1 MSTNDIKT
9 FDEEIDKWIN
19 SDRNNNKIYEEDDE
33 TEIIIKI
40 KNKRHK
46 KYYNNNRN
54 GKNNFYNS
62 KNKYSYNAKFLYRK
76 NNYKR
81 YIRQDVS
88 RKDWENKVRTKN
100 NSINCINRI
109 NRINRIDNKENVKD
123 NRPFEYVHNKQ
134 WDKYQLWKIDHFDHD
149 KISEDLIPVY
159 EIYKQKY
166 QENQDKGNRSYFHW
180 ISPAEEA
187 FIFLTMMRDLHQK
200 KFENNN
206 IKKEEIFFPYDAVEL
221 KLNKENIKKE
231 KVDDKYFIESDS
243 DTEWNNNNK
252 AEKISIESDELTE
265 INNNNIANVD
275 SEYWGEKTEWKN
287 NTENNNTANAES
299 DQWGDKNEWNNNNE
313 DNNTG
318 NNSNERGEKNEW
330 KNNTENNNSGNNSNE
345 WGEKNELKNN
355 TENNNTGNNNNKI
368 NDENNNEINSENIEN
383 NINITNVVE
392 SNNQLICNKTVKIS
406 QPDCTNNID
415 KENDKLST
423 IIEEDEVEIFQN
435 DIFKKDN
442 SVKKVLSKNS
452 SSKNSCLDYKS
463 DNENYHKIKRIRKK
477 FLKIHKR
484 KPETNSCKELQE
496 IEINLEEL
504 EKEKDDIIDVIDN
517 NIPLKEDNESP
528 HKSYPKVKKE
538 RKKRTVKVINHYLN
552 FICDIKELNIKQDN
566 NINNYKITKINFEN
580 IKYLLDK
587 KQFGKARNYMI
598 NNKINVRK
606 LEDFYIQNNNT
617 KYNVISIEDYL
628 PGINK
633 DNPAYIFKFDL
644 IFGYDKTKIRTT
656 WSDTDKYIF
665 VTKGFYT
672 DMKHNIGTDIS
683 DKYITPLYKKM
694 IYYTCIVFKIEEG
707 VYITYVC
714 MKFFGKYPI
723 TKNYFPE
730 WLMLPNDDEKFY
742 YIRSGNYGNRNIV
755 YDNKTRYPKHENF
768 KYTKEID
775 EAKVKE
781 YSEKA
786 LYGTTI

>member
-1 MSTNDIKT
+1 MSKTDIKT
-9 FDEEIDKWIN
+9 FDEEIEKWIN
-19 SDRNNNKIYEEDDE
+19 SDRNNNNIYEEDDE

-100 NSINCINRI
+100 NRINCINRI
-109 NRINRIDNKENVKD
+109 NSINRIENKENVKD
-123 NRPFEYVHNKQ
+123 NKPFEYVHNKE

-159 EIYKQKY
+159 ELYKQKY

-200 KFENNN
+200 KFDKNN
-206 IKKEEIFFPYDAVEL
+206 IKKEEIFFPYDIVEL
-221 KLNKENIKKE
+221 KLNKENIKKQE
-231 KVDDKYFIESDS
+231 EDDKYFIESDS

-252 AEKISIESDELTE
+252 AEKISIESDEVTE
-265 INNNNIANVD
+265 LNHNNTANAD
-275 SEYWGEKTEWKN
+275 SEFWGEKTEWKN
-287 NTENNNTANAES
+287 NNINNNNTANADS
-299 DQWGDKNEWNNNNE
+299 DQWGDKNEWKNNNIN
-313 DNNTG
+313 NNTG
-318 NNSNERGEKNEW
+318 YMSNDWEEKTEW
-330 KNNTENNNSGNNSNE
+330 KNNNTENNNIKINTE
-345 WGEKNELKNN
+345 NN
-355 TENNNTGNNNNKI
+355 TENNTEKVKI
-368 NDENNNEINSENIEN
+368 NNGNSLNITNAFESNN
-383 NINITNVVE
+383 NIN
-392 SNNQLICNKTVKIS
+392 CNKTEKNS
-406 QPDCTNNID
+406 QPESINNID

-435 DIFKKDN
+435 DIFKKGN
-442 SVKKVLSKNS
+442 SVKKLLSKKS
-452 SSKNSCLDYKS
+452 SSKNSSLDYKS
-463 DNENYHKIKRIRKK
+463 DNENYHKIKRIRRK
-477 FLKIHKR
+477 FIKINKR

-496 IEINLEEL
+496 IEINLEEISK

-528 HKSYPKVKKE
+528 HKSIEKKKIFNVIFPKVKKE
-538 RKKRTVKVINHYLN
+538 RKKRTVKGINYYVN
-552 FICDIKELNIKQDN
+552 FIFDIKELNIKQDN
-566 NINNYKITKINFEN
+566 NISNYKITKIDFEN

-587 KQFGKARNYMI
+587 KQFGKARNYMVS
-598 NNKINVRK
+598 NKINIRK

-633 DNPAYIFKFDL
+633 ENPAYIFKFDL
-644 IFGYDKTKIRTT
+644 IFGYDKTKIRNT

-672 DMKHNIGTDIS
+672 DMKHSIGTDIS

-694 IYYTCIVFKIEEG
+694 IYYTCIVFKVEEG
-707 VYITYVC
+707 VYITYIC

-755 YDNKTRYPKHENF
+755 YNNKTRYPKHENF
-768 KYTKEID
+768 KYTQEFD
-775 EAKVKE
+775 QAKVKE
-781 YSEKA
+781 YSEKP
-786 LYGTTI
+786 LYGTTN

>member
-9 FDEEIDKWIN
+9 FDEEIEKWIN

-40 KNKRHK
+40 KNKHHK

-54 GKNNFYNS
+54 GKNNFYSS

-100 NSINCINRI
+100 NRINCINRI
-109 NRINRIDNKENVKD
+109 NSINRLDNKENVKD
-123 NRPFEYVHNKQ
+123 NKPFEYKHNKE

-187 FIFLTMMRDLHQK
+187 FIFLTMMRDLNQK
-200 KFENNN
+200 KFDKNN
-206 IKKEEIFFPYDAVEL
+206 IKKEEIIFPYDIVEL
-221 KLNKENIKKE
+221 KQIKK
-231 KVDDKYFIESDS
+231 VDNKKDEDNDKYFIESDS

-252 AEKISIESDELTE
+252 AEKISIESDEVTE
-265 INNNNIANVD
+265 LINNNNTANAD

-287 NTENNNTANAES
+287 NTENNNTVNAEAAQWGDKIEWKNNIINNNTVNAES
-299 DQWGDKNEWNNNNE
+299 DQWGQKTDLKN
-313 DNNTG
+313 
-318 NNSNERGEKNEW
+318 
-330 KNNTENNNSGNNSNE
+330 NNTENNTKNNQ
-345 WGEKNELKNN
+345 NN
-355 TENNNTGNNNNKI
+355 TENNTENNKT
-368 NDENNNEINSENIEN
+368 NIYEN
-383 NINITNVVE
+383 NINITNTVE
-392 SNNQLICNKTVKIS
+392 SNNKINCNKIEITS
-406 QPDCTNNID
+406 QTDSIQ

-442 SVKKVLSKNS
+442 SVTKLLSKKS

-463 DNENYHKIKRIRKK
+463 DNENYHKIKRIRRK
-477 FLKIHKR
+477 FIKIDKR

-496 IEINLEEL
+496 IEINLEEIP
-504 EKEKDDIIDVIDN
+504 KEKDDVNAIDN
-517 NIPLKEDNESP
+517 NIPLKEDNESQP
-528 HKSYPKVKKE
+528 KSIEKKKIFNVIYPKVKKE

-566 NINNYKITKINFEN
+566 NISNYQITKIDFEY
-580 IKYLLDK
+580 IKYYLDK

-665 VTKGFYT
+665 VSKGFYT
-672 DMKHNIGTDIS
+672 DIKHNTGTDIS

-755 YDNKTRYPKHENF
+755 YNNKTRYPKHKNF
-768 KYTKEID
+768 KFTEEID
-775 EAKVKE
+775 QAKVKE
-781 YSEKA
+781 YSEKP